1 MMMGGGMVLFFFSL
15 SRFRSGLRCG
25 FCFRSRL
32 IDLLITMFC
41 FVLFFFFLSF
51 FFFSTFHIL
60 VALHCKL
67 SESRFID
74 FLKKK

>member
-1 MMMGGGMVLFFFSL
+1 MMMMGGGMVLFFLSFIIMFSL
-15 SRFRSGLRCG
+15 LACAVLSRIRF
-25 FCFRSRL
+25 
-32 IDLLITMFC
+32 INYYVLLC
-41 FVLFFFFLSF
+41 AFFTFFSF
-51 FFFSTFHIL
+51 FFSLFHIL